1 MRTTSFF
8 VALALSFVATTLNAS
23 DWSDG
28 SDYQHYY
35 QSLPTPVAQVT
46 PFTVPALSVSI
57 TDFGAKGDG
66 ATLCTEAIQR
76 AIDDV
81 SSKGGGHVNI
91 PEGVWLTAPIELR
104 SNIDLHL
111 DKNAILLLTPDKSLH
126 LSAPG
131 KSSRCKPG
139 IGANKCKNIS
149 ITGGGVINGNGQYWR
164 PVKRSK
170 MSDVE
175 WKEYKRM
182 GGSVTDDGQLWY
194 PWDMANG
201 SPNIADTRE
210 KQENMRQDLVRLTN
224 CENIL
229 VKGVTIENSPRFH
242 LHPCNS
248 RNIIIDGVTVR
259 SEWNVQNGDG
269 IDLSDCSQCLVVNST
284 VSVGDDGICMKSSA
298 ERANAVN
305 NGTSD
310 ILIDNCTVNHAHGG
324 FVVGSNTVT
333 AIRNIVVRHCRFI
346 DTDTGLRFKSG
357 IGNGGRTENI
367 HISHIVM
374 ANIKSEAIIFQC
386 DYANMQAGSNAEAV
400 KKEQEAKIKA
410 GERIPEFQDIHIDNV
425 TCTGCQT
432 GIRANGITGTNAI
445 HNIDINNSTITYHGK
460 ATDIDA
466 TTASL
471 KQNNVRLVSS
481 KNAK

>member
-1 MRTTSFF
+1 MQPKFF
-8 VALALSFVATTLNAS
+8 LFATALSLSVAHLSAT
-23 DWSDG
+23 
-28 SDYQHYY
+28 DYQQYY
-35 QSLPTPVAQVT
+35 QSLPTQVALAT
-46 PFTVPALSVSI
+46 PFTLPTLTVSI
-57 TDFGAKGDG
+57 TDFGATGDG
-66 ATLCTEAIQR
+66 ATLCTEAIQQ
-76 AIDDV
+76 AIDHV
-81 SSKGGGHVNI
+81 SALGGGHVNI
-91 PEGVWLTAPIELR
+91 PEGLWLTAPIEMR

-131 KSSRCKPG
+131 KSNRCKPG
-139 IGANKCKNIS
+139 IGADKCKNIS
-149 ITGGGVINGNGQYWR
+149 ITGDGIIDGNGQYWR

-194 PWDMANG
+194 PWNMADG
-201 SPNIADTRE
+201 RPNIADNRE
-210 KQENMRQDLVRLTN
+210 KQESMRQDLVRLTN

-229 VKGVTIENSPRFH
+229 VEGVTIQNSPRFH
-242 LHPCNS
+242 LHPVNS

-269 IDLSDCSQCLVVNST
+269 IDLSDCSRCLVVNST

-298 ERANAVN
+298 EHANALN

-310 ILIDNCTVNHAHGG
+310 ILIENCTVNRAHGG
-324 FVVGSNTVT
+324 FVIGSNTIT
-333 AIRNIVVRHCRFI
+333 AIRNIVVQHCRFT

-367 HISHIVM
+367 HISNVM
-374 ANIKSEAIIFQC
+374 MTNIRSEAIIFQC
-386 DYANMQAGSNAEAV
+386 DYANLQAGSDPEAV

-410 GERIPEFQDIHIDNV
+410 GERVPEFQDIHIDNV

-432 GIRANGITGTNAI
+432 GIRAHGIVGTNAI
-445 HNIDINNSTITYHGK
+445 HDIDISNSTITYHSK
-460 ATDIDA
+460 ATDIDT

-471 KQNNVRLVSS
+471 RQSNVRLVCS
-481 KNAK
+481 KINP